1 MDKNTAKS
9 VKLNKGEV
17 CVYDFGEV
25 KLYAYKTNDFID
37 NEVFIITKN
46 SKGIVIE
53 LPCFYDNIKELTEY
67 LAKENIDVVAKL
79 VAYHGAG
86 ASFLPDVPAYGTASS
101 VAYNSN
107 GGGAA
112 LVANFK
118 TTFGDIS
125 DASICNADNILDDG
139 DFEIAGIK
147 LVITSNSE
155 AFDVEIPEI
164 NCVYTHMLGHDCHSI
179 VAGCSHAD
187 GIIEKLNYYISKDFN
202 LVLTS
207 HYTPE
212 NLKDVKTKIDYL
224 KDLKNIADACTNA
237 EEMKKAVSEKYPE
250 YSGMN
255 YLDMTVG
262 FFFPTKS

>member
-1 MDKNTAKS
+1 MNRNLLSMECKHSKPSIFYSRTTHFS
-9 VKLNKGEV
+9 
-17 CVYDFGEV
+17 
-25 KLYAYKTNDFID
+25 
-37 NEVFIITKN
+37 TK
-46 SKGIVIE
+46 IV
-53 LPCFYDNIKELTEY
+53 PQGKKQARKCPFYQALR
-67 LAKENIDVVAKL
+67 AFEN
-79 VAYHGAG
+79 Y
-86 ASFLPDVPAYGTASS
+86 
-101 VAYNSN
+101 SN
-107 GGGAA
+107 
-112 LVANFK
+112 
-118 TTFGDIS
+118 
-125 DASICNADNILDDG
+125 
-139 DFEIAGIK
+139 
-147 LVITSNSE
+147 
-155 AFDVEIPEI
+155 
-164 NCVYTHMLGHDCHSI
+164 SI